1 MENILNFLDERR
13 SVRHFD
19 SQVILEKSVIVDIL
33 KHASYAPSGN
43 NFQPWR
49 VAVVADKEKQE
60 RLAAFA
66 AGQLQVKEASAVF
79 LLFGDKK
86 AYDLEWWQDFHLQ
99 HEAISK
105 DKVAD
110 KLLRIER
117 YFSLHP
123 DDKDVEGLRLDVGLF
138 AMNLMHVVR
147 TYGYDSVPMR
157 GVDFEAVKDYLKLS
171 SDWEPI
177 LMLSVGKALKSGHPH
192 VRRKVGEFLIFID

>member
-19 SQVILEKSVIVDIL
+19 SQAILEKSVIVDML

-49 VAVVADKEKQE
+49 IAVVADKEKQE
-60 RLAAFA
+60 RIAAFA
-66 AGQLQVKEASAVF
+66 AGQVQVKEASAVF

-147 TYGYDSVPMR
+147 AYGYDSVPMR
-157 GVDFEAVKDYLKLS
+157 GVDFEAVKDFLDIS
-171 SDWEPI
+171 ADWEPI

>member
-19 SQVILEKSVIVDIL
+19 SQVILEKSVIVDML

-49 VAVVADKEKQE
+49 ADKEKQE

-105 DKVAD
+105 GKVAD

-123 DDKDVEGLRLDVGLF
+123 EDKDVEGLRLDVGLF

-147 TYGYDSVPMR
+147 AYGYDSVPMR
-157 GVDFEAVKDYLKLS
+157 GVDFEAMKDYLKLS

-177 LMLSVGKALKSGHPH
+177 LLIPVGKALKSGHPH
-192 VRRKVGEFLIFID
+192 VRRKVEEFSIFID